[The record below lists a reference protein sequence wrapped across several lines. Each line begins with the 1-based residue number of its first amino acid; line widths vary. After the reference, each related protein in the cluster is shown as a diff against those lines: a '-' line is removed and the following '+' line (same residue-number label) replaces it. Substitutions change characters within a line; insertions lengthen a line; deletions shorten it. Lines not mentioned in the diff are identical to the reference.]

1 MTTTQPYDANGG
13 RVQDDEPDDGA
24 CPDCLPHSM
33 CLACA
38 DDERFHAERDMRL
51 EDDE

>member
-24 CPDCLPHSM
+24 CPDCSPRSL
-33 CLACA
+33 CYACA
-38 DDERFHAERDMRL
+38 DDAAYSQWKDER
-51 EDDE
+51 